1 MCTMNYRTFQHL
13 LQMVAGVVCQFN
25 KSICAVFACEVLSA
39 NFRMRNVEIDRVLI
53 LQILIKPVF
62 RSLLFCVITLSI
74 TGRQTHANSK

>member
-25 KSICAVFACEVLSA
+25 KSICAVFACEVLGA
-39 NFRMRNVEIDRVLI
+39 NLRMRNVEIDRVLI

-62 RSLLFCVITLSI
+62 RSFLVCVITLSI
-74 TGRQTHANSK
+74 TSRQTHANSK